1 MAAQWCSTARWAG
14 ESPGCTGCAT
24 PRRTRWN
31 PSERYAAL
39 TCHVDLDS
47 AACPGHRDVV
57 ADPLVGPHIARQARR
72 WNSVILRAMP
82 SASGKTESHV
92 LALIAVGSCAVAD
105 VACCR

>member
-1 MAAQWCSTARWAG
+1 MAVHWCSTARWAG
-14 ESPGCTGCAT
+14 ESPGCTDCAT

-31 PSERYAAL
+31 PSERYATL
-39 TCHVDLDS
+39 TCHLDLDS
-47 AACPGHRDVV
+47 AGRPGHRDVV
-57 ADPLVGPHIARQARR
+57 ADPLTGTQIARRARR
-72 WNSVILRAMP
+72 RNSVILRAMH